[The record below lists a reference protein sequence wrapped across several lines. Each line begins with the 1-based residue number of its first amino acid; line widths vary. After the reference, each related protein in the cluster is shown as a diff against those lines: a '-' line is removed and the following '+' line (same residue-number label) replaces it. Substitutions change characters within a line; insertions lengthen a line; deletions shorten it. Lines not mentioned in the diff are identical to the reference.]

1 MSLAAAPPDGLQA
14 VTGGLEDLD
23 ARYGADVWRAPELGV
38 RAARGRGRASFTGI
52 EPPWFKVATKA
63 WARQRLLLD
72 GAFNTVVAAT
82 LAFRRFSGFA
92 ASRRPPLEHPG

>member
-1 MSLAAAPPDGLQA
+1 MSLAAGDLRA
-14 VTGGLEDLD
+14 VSGTLDDLD
-23 ARYGADVWRAPELGV
+23 DSYRADIWHAAELGV

-52 EPPWFKVATKA
+52 EPPWLKAATKT

-82 LAFRRFSGFA
+82 LAFRRFSGFVL
-92 ASRRPPLEHPG
+92 LERI